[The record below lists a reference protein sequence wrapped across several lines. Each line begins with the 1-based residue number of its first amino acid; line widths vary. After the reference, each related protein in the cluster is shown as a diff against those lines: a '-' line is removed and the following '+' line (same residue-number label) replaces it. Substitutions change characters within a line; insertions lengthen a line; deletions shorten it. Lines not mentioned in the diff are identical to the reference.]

1 MRDHRTSEFIKRH
14 IGPSQA
20 EQTKMLDS
28 VGYKSMEKFIKDIVL
43 EHIRRRAIRYER
55 FCIRTKSIRYFKR
68 T

>member
-28 VGYKSMEKFIKDIVL
+28 VGYKSMEQFIKDIVPSSIL
-43 EHIRRRAIRYER
+43 ER

-68 T
+68 NSF

>member
-28 VGYKSMEKFIKDIVL
+28 VGYKSRKKFIKDIVFGT
-43 EHIRRRAIRYER
+43 Y
-55 FCIRTKSIRYFKR
+55 
-68 T
+68 